1 MSAAG
6 GPPLAAIA
14 AALRRERGRRG
25 LSLSEVAKR
34 AGVAKSTLSQLEAA
48 QGNPSVETLWSLAV
62 ALEVPFS
69 RLIDTPPPEIRVV
82 RRGEGAA
89 IPSSQADFT
98 GTLLSAGA
106 PQVERDLYV
115 LRIEPGQTR
124 HADAH
129 IPGSIEHVV
138 VAGGRLRAGPIGSLI
153 ELEPGDY
160 AAFPGDVPH
169 AYEALTPGT
178 WAVLVMEHR

>member
-1 MSAAG
+1 MSTAE
-6 GPPLAAIA
+6 GPPLIAIA
-14 AALRRERGRRG
+14 AALRRERERRG

-69 RLIDTPPPEIRVV
+69 RLVDTPPPQMRVV
-82 RRGEGAA
+82 RRGEGVA
-89 IPSSQADFT
+89 IPSFQAEFT

-106 PQVERDLYV
+106 PQVERDIYV
-115 LRIEPGQTR
+115 LRVEPGSPR

-129 IPGSIEHVV
+129 IPGSFEHLV
-138 VAGGRLRAGPIGSLI
+138 VADGKLRAGPAGALV

-169 AYEALTPGT
+169 TYEALTKGT